1 MFYAPR
7 SATNWHPQLQS
18 HCFCFSQ
25 LIFYWFWHKKYL
37 TSAKTWEF
45 FPHFV
50 TDRQT
55 TLIESWS
62 IVMTK
67 ISISVR
73 GVWDFI
79 ILIEV
84 IDGSQP
90 QMRISQIL
98 ACYGW
103 SWHPTSILLKL
114 QPHQSTFHLD
124 NWQVNLHYLENRNP
138 RSSALVWS
146 GEVNQRCWWLHN
158 VTTIVLNNFWL
169 ISGFPA
175 QPFRLGWG
183 LDCFDWKFPNCYCL
197 LSSSLLIR
205 L

>member
-37 TSAKTWEF
+37 TPVKTWEF

-50 TDRQT
+50 TQT
-55 TLIESWS
+55 DNAHWILERCDYLLKYNCMNETPVLVGSTS
-62 IVMTK
+62 NIV
-67 ISISVR
+67 
-73 GVWDFI
+73 DFI

-124 NWQVNLHYLENRNP
+124 NWQLNLHYLENRNP
-138 RSSALVWS
+138 PGL
-146 GEVNQRCWWLHN
+146 L
-158 VTTIVLNNFWL
+158 
-169 ISGFPA
+169 
-175 QPFRLGWG
+175 WG
-183 LDCFDWKFPNCYCL
+183 
-197 LSSSLLIR
+197 
-205 L
+205 